1 MTEKL
6 TIGGLEI
13 SVKDARELACEYM
26 NDYGNW
32 SYPAYDSYPGN
43 GDPNSLGPQDAAAAG
58 LLNAGQNA
66 LTAQYSFLDLIPVIN
81 PLMRSE
87 HLAGTL
93 DEAGEKTLTAIAD
106 LFGVL
111 DGRSTPQLQ
120 LVKLAKILH
129 LKRPGL
135 LPLYDDHIWRA
146 YGKLG
151 TPKMTHTKG
160 RSNRQFILDWLPLIQ
175 ADLRAGL
182 RHWKDIA
189 GLAPADGPA
198 VTPLR
203 ALDMVAWRLVEK
215 VEPRRP
221 APSLLA

>member
-1 MTEKL
+1 M
-6 TIGGLEI
+6 I
-13 SVKDARELACEYM
+13 S
-26 NDYGNW
+26 
-32 SYPAYDSYPGN
+32 
-43 GDPNSLGPQDAAAAG
+43 
-58 LLNAGQNA
+58 
-66 LTAQYSFLDLIPVIN
+66 

-87 HLAGTL
+87 HLSGTL
-93 DEAGEKTLTAIAD
+93 EEAGEKTLTAIAD

-160 RSNRQFILDWLPLIQ
+160 RSNRQFMLDWLPRIQ
-175 ADLRAGL
+175 DDLRTGL

-189 GLAPADGPA
+189 GFAPADGPA

-203 ALDMVAWRLVEK
+203 ALDMVAWRLVEE

-221 APSLLA
+221 APVLLA